1 MDWLETKY
9 IGLLSSKLD
18 GFKRKSGSSYN
29 FRCPVCGDS
38 KKSRSKARGW
48 IFDRSGKSRFY
59 CHNCNASMSFIG
71 LIKHVDTQLYQEL
84 KLERLREQTTNT
96 DKNENVVV
104 EINQPYRPLFEK
116 DTALRGLKRVS
127 QLHHDNPYKKY
138 IVSRRIPFKFHY
150 KLYIVDAFFA
160 YINTLIP
167 NKFDEKALLND
178 EPRLLIPFIDKNNKV
193 HALQGRSFNEYS
205 KSKYITIVLDD
216 SVPKIYGLDT
226 VNQNDTI
233 YVTEGPI
240 DSMFLD
246 NAIATAGGDLASAV
260 RVLNKDNLV
269 IVYDNERRA
278 KHTVAKIAKCIRDG
292 YKVCL
297 WPDTVVYKDI
307 NDMVKSGMKPEY
319 VQLIIEQNVYSGL
332 AAEME
337 LSRWK
342 RVDLSKN
349 KNYSTQH

>member
-9 IGLLSSKLD
+9 IGLISSKLD
-18 GFKRKSGSSYN
+18 RFKRKSSSSYN

-38 KKSRSKARGW
+38 KKNKSKARGW

-59 CHNCNASMSFIG
+59 CHNCNASMSLNG
-71 LIKHVDTQLYQEL
+71 LVKHVDTQLYQEF
-84 KLERLREQTTNT
+84 KLERLREQTTSHDT
-96 DKNENVVV
+96 PKTVEVV
-104 EINQPYRPLFEK
+104 QPYRPLFER
-116 DTALRGLKRVS
+116 DNALRGLKRVS
-127 QLHHDNPYKKY
+127 QLHHNDPHKLYV
-138 IVSRRIPFKFHY
+138 VSRRIPFKFHY

-160 YINTLIP
+160 YVNTLIP
-167 NKFDEKALLND
+167 DKFDEKALLND
-178 EPRLLIPFIDKNNKV
+178 EPRLLIPFINKNNKV

-246 NAIATAGGDLASAV
+246 NAIAAAGGDLASAT
-260 RVLNKDNLV
+260 RSLDKDKLV
-269 IVYDNERRA
+269 IVYDNERRS
-278 KHTVAKIAKCIRDG
+278 KQTVEKIAKSIKDG

-297 WPDTVVYKDI
+297 WPDTVVHKDI
-307 NDMVKSGMKPEY
+307 NDMIKTGMKPEY
-319 VQLIIEQNVYSGL
+319 VQLIIEQYVYSGL

>member
-1 MDWLETKY
+1 M
-9 IGLLSSKLD
+9 
-18 GFKRKSGSSYN
+18 
-29 FRCPVCGDS
+29 
-38 KKSRSKARGW
+38 
-48 IFDRSGKSRFY
+48 
-59 CHNCNASMSFIG
+59 
-71 LIKHVDTQLYQEL
+71 
-84 KLERLREQTTNT
+84 
-96 DKNENVVV
+96 
-104 EINQPYRPLFEK
+104 
-116 DTALRGLKRVS
+116 
-127 QLHHDNPYKKY
+127 
-138 IVSRRIPFKFHY
+138 
-150 KLYIVDAFFA
+150 
-160 YINTLIP
+160 
-167 NKFDEKALLND
+167 
-178 EPRLLIPFIDKNNKV
+178 

-278 KHTVAKIAKCIRDG
+278 KHTVAKIANCIRDG

-307 NDMVKSGMKPEY
+307 NDMVKSDMKPEY

>member
-9 IGLLSSKLD
+9 IGLVSSKLD
-18 GFKRKSGSSYN
+18 RFKRKSGSTYN

-38 KKSRSKARGW
+38 KQNKSKARGW

-59 CHNCNASMSFIG
+59 CHNCNASMSINAFIKF
-71 LIKHVDTQLYQEL
+71 IDTQLYQEF
-84 KLERLREQTTNT
+84 KLEKLKETSSGHEQKPVITLH
-96 DKNENVVV
+96 
-104 EINQPYRPLFEK
+104 QYRPIFEK
-116 DTALRGLKRVS
+116 DIALRGLKRVS
-127 QLHHDNPYKKY
+127 QLHHDDAHKKY

-150 KLYIVDAFFA
+150 KLYIVNAFFA
-160 YINTLIP
+160 YVNTLIP
-167 NKFDEKALLND
+167 DKFSEKVLAHD
-178 EPRLLIPFIDKNNKV
+178 EPRLLIPFIDKKNRV

-226 VNQNDTI
+226 VNEKNTI

-246 NAIATAGGDLASAV
+246 NAISTAGGDLSSTV
-260 RVLNKDNLV
+260 RVLDSEKLV
-269 IVYDNERRA
+269 IVYDNERRS
-278 KHTVAKIAKCIRDG
+278 KHTVEKISKAISAG
-292 YKVCL
+292 YKVCI

-319 VQLIIEQNVYSGL
+319 VQLIIEQNTYSGL

-337 LSRWK
+337 LNKWK
-342 RVDLSKN
+342 RVDLLKN
-349 KNYSTQH
+349 KNYSMRS